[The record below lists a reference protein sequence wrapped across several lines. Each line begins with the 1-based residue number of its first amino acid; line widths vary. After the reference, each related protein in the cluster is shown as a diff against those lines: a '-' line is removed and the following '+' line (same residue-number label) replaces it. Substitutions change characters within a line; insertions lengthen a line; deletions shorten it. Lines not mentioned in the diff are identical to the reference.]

1 MQQLLVVFLQVYS
14 QPLNGEPMWPFP
26 VIPILVNGEYR
37 MHVTVHHSSCINVS
51 SLVGVTF

>member
-1 MQQLLVVFLQVYS
+1 MVFLQVYS

-37 MHVTVHHSSCINVS
+37 MQYTIPVVSLIASDVS